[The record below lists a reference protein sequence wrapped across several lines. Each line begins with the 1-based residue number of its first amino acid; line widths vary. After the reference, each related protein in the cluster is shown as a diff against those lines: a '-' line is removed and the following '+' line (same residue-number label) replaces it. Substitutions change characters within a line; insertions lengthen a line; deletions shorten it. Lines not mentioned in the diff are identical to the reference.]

1 MYDIASIYSARSVDD
16 AIRALQAD
24 PAAVV
29 IAGGTDV
36 LIKIREGKL
45 AGCSLVSIHELGEE
59 LSGVTLADNGDVEIG
74 PLTTFRGVTFS
85 DVIRRTIPVLG
96 EAADMAGGPQ
106 LRAAGTIG
114 GNVCNGITSADTAS
128 TLVALDAVLRV
139 RGPKGEREVPISQWY
154 QGVGKVALAPYE
166 LLVKIVI
173 PYDNYV
179 GYTGHYIKYAQR
191 NAMDI
196 ATLGVSCLV
205 KLTSD
210 KKMVDDA
217 ALAFG
222 VAGPVPMRSPAAE
235 AAVRGLPIGEA
246 VAAIGEA
253 ALADVNPRTSW
264 RVQGVPHPAGQGAVR
279 PLPAGGGPE
288 GRGRR
293 MIEVLRCTVNNKP
306 VEVGI
311 DPRESLAD
319 VLRER
324 LGLTSVKKG
333 CEVGEC
339 GACTVLVDGTAIDSC
354 IYLGVWAQGKSIL
367 TVEGLQDADG
377 GLSPIQR
384 AFVEEAAVQCG
395 FCTPGIIMSAVEIVG
410 SGKQYTREELRKLIS
425 GHLCRCTGYQNILNA
440 VERAV
445 NEAHRFVGKGE

>member
-1 MYDIASIYSARSVDD
+1 MSTCLIPKTLEELGE
-16 AIRALQAD
+16 ALGQLTGKSL
-24 PAAVV
+24 VL
-29 IAGGTDV
+29 AGGTDLILQMRAKHLEPDV
-36 LIKIREGKL
+36 LL
-45 AGCSLVSIHELGEE
+45 SLSDVSALQDIVITPERAVIGAMATMARVKEATDG
-59 LSGVTLADNGDVEIG
+59 LSDLQALAD
-74 PLTTFRGVTFS
+74 
-85 DVIRRTIPVLG
+85 
-96 EAADMAGGPQ
+96 AAGGVGSPQ
-106 LRAAGTIG
+106 IRNKGTIG

-235 AAVRGLPIGEA
+235 AAVRGLPIGVT

-264 RVQGVPHPAGQGAVR
+264 RASKEFRIQLVKELSARSLREAAR
-279 PLPAGGGPE
+279 KGG
-288 GRGRR
+288 
-293 MIEVLRCTVNNKP
+293 
-306 VEVGI
+306 
-311 DPRESLAD
+311 AD
-319 VLRER
+319 V
-324 LGLTSVKKG
+324 
-333 CEVGEC
+333 
-339 GACTVLVDGTAIDSC
+339 
-354 IYLGVWAQGKSIL
+354 
-367 TVEGLQDADG
+367 
-377 GLSPIQR
+377 
-384 AFVEEAAVQCG
+384 
-395 FCTPGIIMSAVEIVG
+395 
-410 SGKQYTREELRKLIS
+410 
-425 GHLCRCTGYQNILNA
+425 
-440 VERAV
+440 
-445 NEAHRFVGKGE
+445 

>member
-222 VAGPVPMRSPAAE
+222 VRPRSSASSWSRSCPPAPCGRRPGREGPTYDRSAALYREQQARGGGYRPPGVPGRRAARAAGPHQRE
-235 AAVRGLPIGEA
+235 EGLRGGGVRGLHRPGGRHGHRLLHLP
-246 VAAIGEA
+246 V
-253 ALADVNPRTSW
+253 
-264 RVQGVPHPAGQGAVR
+264 RV
-279 PLPAGGGPE
+279 GP
-288 GRGRR
+288 G
-293 MIEVLRCTVNNKP
+293 
-306 VEVGI
+306 
-311 DPRESLAD
+311 
-319 VLRER
+319 
-324 LGLTSVKKG
+324 
-333 CEVGEC
+333 
-339 GACTVLVDGTAIDSC
+339 
-354 IYLGVWAQGKSIL
+354 
-367 TVEGLQDADG
+367 
-377 GLSPIQR
+377 
-384 AFVEEAAVQCG
+384 
-395 FCTPGIIMSAVEIVG
+395 
-410 SGKQYTREELRKLIS
+410 
-425 GHLCRCTGYQNILNA
+425 
-440 VERAV
+440 
-445 NEAHRFVGKGE
+445 